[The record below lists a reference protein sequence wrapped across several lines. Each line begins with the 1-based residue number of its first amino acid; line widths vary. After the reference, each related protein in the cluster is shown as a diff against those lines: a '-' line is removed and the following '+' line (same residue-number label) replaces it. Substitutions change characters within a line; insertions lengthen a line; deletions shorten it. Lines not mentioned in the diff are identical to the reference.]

1 MTALYL
7 WRSTVTQLK
16 SVLISTMES
25 SVSCLHSSFLM
36 GRHCFWFYEVPVVSK
51 LRSHVNC
58 SVYHSIRHVA
68 IKTLWNNTYW
78 SNNQLPLQWV
88 QWKDSGFTV
97 LRCRLEKDFSPQQ
110 GKWNQFDHNMRLSLE
125 AAGWYWGQL
134 QNWLGVHTSGETW
147 GGKTWGNTTRA
158 RAQQDGSILLDRL
171 QTMGKKNK
179 KKTWSNKILFQTLS
193 HVCRQGQEEQKE
205 ERINVGSWTE
215 TDKCF
220 PRAGLISSVSIAWSW
235 S

>member
-36 GRHCFWFYEVPVVSK
+36 GRHCFWFYEVPVVPK

-179 KKTWSNKILFQTLS
+179 KKNHEVIKYFFKHCPMYVDKDKKSKKRKELMLEVELKQT
-193 HVCRQGQEEQKE
+193 
-205 ERINVGSWTE
+205 NV
-215 TDKCF
+215 F
-220 PRAGLISSVSIAWSW
+220 PELV
-235 S
+235 